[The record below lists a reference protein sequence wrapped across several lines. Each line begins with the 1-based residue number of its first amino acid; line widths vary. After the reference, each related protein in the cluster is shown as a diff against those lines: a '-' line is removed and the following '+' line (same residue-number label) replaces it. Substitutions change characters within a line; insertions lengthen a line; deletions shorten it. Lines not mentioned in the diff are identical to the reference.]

1 MVKLFLQTLDLSDPA
16 TIQRDLRS
24 TEDQV
29 NSFIRQGSVQPID
42 VQFQVV
48 EFGGVRY
55 ACMLLEYN
63 ITRQ

>member
-1 MVKLFLQTLDLSDPA
+1 MVKLFMQTLDLSDPA

-29 NSFIRQGSVQPID
+29 NTFIKIGSVQPID
-42 VQFQVV
+42 TQFQVV

-55 ACMLLEYN
+55 ACVLLEYN
-63 ITRQ
+63 LSRQ